1 MKTWANCIPMTNKER
16 LHVILLREAG
26 CKCKIPLLGFIPG
39 AGPRCR
45 MCGVEV
51 VGLHNS
57 EYSKDSEK

>member
-39 AGPRCR
+39 AGQD
-45 MCGVEV
+45 VECV
-51 VGLHNS
+51 
-57 EYSKDSEK
+57 E